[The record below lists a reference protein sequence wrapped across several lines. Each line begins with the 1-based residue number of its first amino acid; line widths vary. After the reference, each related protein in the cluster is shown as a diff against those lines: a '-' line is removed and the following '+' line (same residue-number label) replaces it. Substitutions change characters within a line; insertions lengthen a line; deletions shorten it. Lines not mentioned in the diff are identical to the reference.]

1 MVLVRLAMYLVAQGW
16 SLVGLALLWVAA
28 EPLQVV
34 VALLVARYMWALF
47 EVSK

>member
-1 MVLVRLAMYLVAQGW
+1 MYLVAQGW
-16 SLVGLALLWVAA
+16 SLVALASLWVVEA
-28 EPLQVV
+28 PLQVV